1 MHCNTYPGTTA
12 RLRLAEEDFVERTL
26 AQLPSCH
33 VFRIPP
39 RRAAEGYRAS
49 EWSEKVWQGRLRIVQ
64 KGREAAIILVD
75 AENNVFAVC
84 PVKEGAVEK
93 SEAEATCCL
102 GLVQGGVFDR
112 KDNFARCAGVC
123 EQRSTP
129 AGISC

>member
-1 MHCNTYPGTTA
+1 M
-12 RLRLAEEDFVERTL
+12 RIAEEDFVERTL

-49 EWSEKVWQGRLRIVQ
+49 EWTEKVWQGRLRIVQ

-84 PVKEGAVEK
+84 PVKEGAIEK
-93 SEAEATCCL
+93 SEPETTLAGSCNWGSDPKGNV
-102 GLVQGGVFDR
+102 GLLSMCD
-112 KDNFARCAGVC
+112 
-123 EQRSTP
+123 QRSTP
-129 AGISC
+129 VGISC